1 MSENIE
7 NINPITNSENKET
20 IAYSVMMLVYFK
32 ADPVEFDEAIKS
44 MMEQTLPP
52 DEFVLVCDGPI
63 GNELEAVIRNYEHM
77 YPQKFNV
84 IRIEMKIGIG
94 PCANR
99 ALSECRNEIVVRMD
113 ADDISVPNRCELEI
127 AEFQKDPE
135 LDIVGGYIVEF
146 DKNDKEN
153 GLLREVPLEH
163 DELLAYARRRIPF
176 NNVTVAMRRDRAL
189 AVGGFFSLARGEDY
203 EMYCRML
210 INGAKGKNIPKVL
223 VRCRVNEDAYVRRKQ
238 WSHTSSLIN
247 VRWQLYKRGFSSF
260 LDFLV
265 MSCSHIAIMLLPT
278 RFTKWLYSSHLRK
291 REPKEETKQNEQ

>member
-1 MSENIE
+1 MSENRE
-7 NINPITNSENKET
+7 SVKQD

-32 ADPVEFDEAIKS
+32 ADPQEFDQAIQS

-63 GNELEAVIRNYEHM
+63 GEPLEAVIRKYEQL

-99 ALSECRNEIVVRMD
+99 ALNECRNEIVVRMD

-127 AEFQKDPE
+127 AEFLADPE

-146 DKNDKEN
+146 EGDDEKN

-163 DELLAYARRRIPF
+163 DELLKYARRRIPF

-223 VRCRVNEDAYVRRKQ
+223 VRCRVNEDAYARRRQ

-260 LDFLV
+260 IDFLV

-278 RFTKWLYSSHLRK
+278 GFTKWLYSRHLRK
-291 REPKEETKQNEQ
+291 KADGETNQ